1 VERTTTAPSLRDDGS
16 VARGTE
22 KTLSVLQS
30 ADIVARIFRR
40 DHTVWLDDPREIAD
54 RLGWLDVADGMRAEL
69 PAIREFAA
77 ALPAEGV
84 EDVVLLG
91 MGGSSLAPEVF
102 RRTFGRAPGCP
113 RLHVLD
119 TTSPSWIRRVTASIR
134 PDRFHALVA
143 SKSGSTIEV
152 QALLAHFEAFAAGA
166 PGGSRFTAITDPGTG
181 LEAQAREKRFRRV
194 FLAPP
199 TVGGR
204 YSALSFF
211 GLVPAAVLGVD
222 VAALL
227 ERAIAME
234 AACAPAVPIAAN
246 PAARLGALLGSAAEA
261 GRDKLGLLLSP
272 GIESFGLWV
281 EQLVAES
288 TGKDGKGIVPIV
300 DEPAFP
306 AARCGGDRVF
316 VATRLAGD
324 DNATLDARC
333 AELAAAGQPVLTIE
347 VPDRAALG
355 AEMFRWELA
364 TAIAGHLLGVHPF
377 DQPDV
382 QATKARTTEILDA
395 LSRGAPAVEP
405 DAGDAA
411 ALVARVR
418 EGDFVGIMVYGDP
431 DAGIDEAVRELR
443 LALATSR
450 RVATTYGVGPRF
462 LHSTG
467 QLHKGGSPRCA
478 FLQLV
483 LPERTLPIP
492 GLPFGFGELLAA
504 QASADLLALR
514 AAGRR
519 AARVAPAELGELAEV
534 AAR

>member
-1 VERTTTAPSLRDDGS
+1 MTTAPSLRGDGF

-22 KTLSVLQS
+22 ETLSALQS
-30 ADIVARIFRR
+30 ADVVARIFRR
-40 DHTVWLDDPREIAD
+40 DHTVWREDPREIVD
-54 RLGWLDVADGMRAEL
+54 RLGWLDVADGMRAEV

-77 ALPAEGV
+77 ALRREGV

-102 RRTFGRAPGCP
+102 RRTFGPAPGCP

-119 TTSPSWIRRVTASIR
+119 TTSPSWIRRVTALIR

-152 QALLAHFEAFAAGA
+152 QALLAHFEAFADGV

-181 LEAQAREKRFRRV
+181 LETQALGKHFRHV
-194 FLAPP
+194 FRNPADL
-199 TVGGR
+199 GGR

-222 VAALL
+222 LTALL
-227 ERAIAME
+227 DRAVEME
-234 AACAPAVPIAAN
+234 AACAPAIPVAAN
-246 PAARLGALLGSAAEA
+246 PAARLGALLGSAAMA

-272 GIESFGLWV
+272 GIGSFGLWV

-288 TGKDGKGIVPIV
+288 TGKDGKGLVPIV

-306 AARCGGDRVF
+306 AARGGGDRVF

-324 DNATLDARC
+324 DNAELDAR
-333 AELAAAGQPVLTIE
+333 ADALAAAGQPVLTIE

-395 LSRGAPAVEP
+395 LSRGVPAAEP

-411 ALVARVR
+411 ALVAGVR
-418 EGDFVGIMVYGDP
+418 EGEFVAVMVYGDP
-431 DAGIDEAVRELR
+431 DPGIEAAVQDLR

-467 QLHKGGSPRCA
+467 QLHKGGSSRCA
-478 FLQLV
+478 FLQVL
-483 LPERTLPIP
+483 LPERT
-492 GLPFGFGELLAA
+492 
-504 QASADLLALR
+504 
-514 AAGRR
+514 
-519 AARVAPAELGELAEV
+519 
-534 AAR
+534 